1 MRDGEAPSRVATWR
15 RRTMRAQPVALVART
30 VRGIEELVA
39 AEIHCR
45 GIGSVDRIGHREVH
59 LSTPD
64 PARAMTALACADD
77 VLLLAGL
84 VDGVG
89 HTRADL
95 QRLRHGLT
103 GLDARR
109 LMRLRRRLGGP
120 AGSAGIDVSASFV
133 GRRTYN
139 RFDIEDTVGQQL
151 ARVLGLAYHSRRHG
165 TRPPAGTCS
174 WRVSLEG
181 SRATVGLRIGDRPAH
196 RRAYKQA
203 TVAGTLHP
211 PLAAAMAGL
220 AGAAPGDTV
229 LDPCCGAGT
238 LLVEQHRAVL
248 GLRLLGMDWDG
259 ASLRSAAANAAG
271 VPVRL
276 ARADA
281 GCLPV
286 AGGSVERILV
296 NPPWGRRVPARGLLA
311 GHPER
316 LWAEARRVLRPG
328 GRLVTLIHEGDP
340 ALIARHGFGVVATRA
355 VRVAGA
361 SALVVTAE

>member
-1 MRDGEAPSRVATWR
+1 MRDGGVPSRVATWR
-15 RRTMRAQPVALVART
+15 RRTMRAQLVALVART

-39 AEIHCR
+39 AEVR
-45 GIGSVDRIGHREVH
+45 RSGVGSVDLIGHREVH

-64 PARAMTALACADD
+64 PARAMAALACADD

-89 HTRADL
+89 RTKADL
-95 QRLRHGLT
+95 QRLGRGLA
-103 GLDARR
+103 GVDARR
-109 LMRLRRRLGGP
+109 LMRLRQRLGGP

-139 RFDIEDTVGQQL
+139 RFDIEDTVGHQL

-211 PLAAAMAGL
+211 PLAAAMVGL

-238 LLVEQHRAVL
+238 LLVEQHHAVP
-248 GLRLLGMDWDG
+248 GLRLLGMDCDG
-259 ASLRSAAANAAG
+259 TSLRSATANAAG

-276 ARADA
+276 VRADA
-281 GCLPV
+281 GRLPV
-286 AGGSVERILV
+286 ADRSVDRILV

-311 GHPER
+311 GRPER

-328 GRLVTLIHEGDP
+328 GRLVALLHECEP
-340 ALIARHGFGVVATRA
+340 APIACQGFSVVTTRA
-355 VRVAGA
+355 VRVSGA
-361 SALVVTAE
+361 SALVVTGT